1 VRADLSPGEAKVN
14 SLRLL
19 LAIVLLVFAGDSF
32 AGGNKP
38 PKPATKDK
46 SPAQPLPSFDLVTKQ
61 VQQVLALDPD
71 YQTGDLLTAPKV
83 EQVLSKLAKINWK
96 VADAREIVK
105 LVLSDNDWMAE
116 RLSTAE
122 GRDFMRHIAQ
132 LPGGY
137 DRVDRLRDMP
147 NGQSNVSDFIDSPG
161 GYTMIEYMTT
171 TRGGE
176 NLGEQLSDAVNG
188 ADFNKPTGRIYT
200 ERELLKRLR
209 ISYDAEVD
217 RRAGL
222 GPKPTTKAG
231 KPESKT
237 KWKSKGP
244 WKPNRTARPQ
254 PIPDTEE
261 PMAPQEFQDGVP
273 QP

>member
-1 VRADLSPGEAKVN
+1 VRAVSSPGEAKLN

-46 SPAQPLPSFDLVTKQ
+46 PATAPLPSFDLVTKQ

-83 EQVLSKLAKINWK
+83 ERVLSKLEKINWK
-96 VADAREIVK
+96 IADAREIVK
-105 LVLSDNDWMAE
+105 LVLSDSDWMAE
-116 RLSTAE
+116 RLSGGDGKE
-122 GRDFMRHIAQ
+122 FMRRIATM
-132 LPGGY
+132 PGGY
-137 DRVDRLRDMP
+137 DRVDRIRNMP
-147 NGQSNVSDFIDSPG
+147 NGEYQISDFIESPG

-171 TRGGE
+171 TQEGRNLGALVSEGVNGE
-176 NLGEQLSDAVNG
+176 N
-188 ADFNKPTGRIYT
+188 FNKPTGRIYT
-200 ERELLKRLR
+200 ERELLKRLK

-217 RRAGL
+217 RRKGL
-222 GPKPTTKAG
+222 EPKPPTKPS
-231 KPESKT
+231 KPEPKT

-244 WKPNRTARPQ
+244 WKPNRAARPQ
-254 PIPDTEE
+254 PMPDAEE
-261 PMAPQEFQDGVP
+261 PLPSDGGGDS
-273 QP
+273 